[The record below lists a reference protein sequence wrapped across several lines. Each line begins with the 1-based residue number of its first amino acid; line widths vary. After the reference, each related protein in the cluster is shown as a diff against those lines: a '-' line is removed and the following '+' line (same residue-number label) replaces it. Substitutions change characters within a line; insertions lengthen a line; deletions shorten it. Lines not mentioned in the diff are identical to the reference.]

1 MSKAIALLAAT
12 AFLLFALGLHA
23 GQPALTDDQIR
34 RYVASLQDL
43 EELGDR
49 IDEDELDP
57 AFDAEDGQVD
67 LESMMKN
74 PMSSAVAALEG
85 HEAYGDFTRIVSR
98 HGFATPQ
105 QWGEV
110 GDRVV
115 RAYMTLQMEREQP
128 RVQEEMKQALR
139 EIENNPH
146 MSAAQKEQMRTML
159 EQSMAGMKAMTG
171 APREDVEAVRANE
184 DAVRLAFE

>member
-49 IDEDELDP
+49 IDDDELDP
-57 AFDAEDGQVD
+57 AFDTENGQAD
-67 LESMMKN
+67 LERMMRN
-74 PMSSAVAALEG
+74 PMSSAVTALEG

-110 GDRVV
+110 GDRIV

-139 EIENNPH
+139 EIENNQH

-184 DAVRLAFE
+184 DTVRLAFD

>member
-1 MSKAIALLAAT
+1 MSKAIALFAAT